1 MTFIAIS
8 PNVIVNAERISAIYK
23 TKTSD
28 GKDIIALDVDGKTH
42 IVEYDFPDFYRR
54 LIKSGV
60 DLTEQFFAG

>member
-23 TKTSD
+23 TKLFE
-28 GKDIIALDVDGKTH
+28 GKEVIAVDVDGKTH
-42 IVEYDFPDFYRR
+42 IVEYSFPDFYKR

-60 DLTEQFFAG
+60 NLTEQFFAG